1 MKECDTMMMGF
12 WIMGGLLIFWAFV
25 IVLAVLLVKEL
36 FNSNSNRSRDNVRR
50 ANQILDE
57 RYSRGEISQEQYL
70 TMLKDIH

>member
-1 MKECDTMMMGF
+1 MMMGF
-12 WIMGGLLIFWAFV
+12 WIMGGLVAFWALI

-36 FNSNSNRSRDNVRR
+36 FNSNSSRSKDNVRR

-57 RYSRGEISQEQYL
+57 RYARGEISQEQYL

>member
-1 MKECDTMMMGF
+1 MMMGF

-50 ANQILDE
+50 ANHILDE

>member
-1 MKECDTMMMGF
+1 MMMGF